1 MTADAGTARPA
12 SAAET
17 GQEGASRHGQWRLL
31 APALGCWAVAAVLVH
46 VPDAAWWAAVVLAA
60 LGIGLGAAL
69 ISARRPHGAPGL
81 RRYRWAGSVGIVYI
95 ASLLAVTARIATVEQ
110 GRDEVTDIV
119 SAFGAGT
126 NVAATVVV
134 GGYPAPA
141 AGVGG
146 DNAERS
152 WVRGRIVALAAAS
165 GGSTSAERV
174 SLACGG
180 HEPGS
185 GPAPAEASP
194 STALAVPGPVVPVS
208 ASAILWLDG
217 PPPER
222 WYPGAT
228 VCLTGAIERGSP
240 EGLSAFEIS
249 VSTVGGR
256 GSATGVPGRLG
267 AVAAKLRSG
276 LRAAAGHVAGA
287 ELVPGLA
294 VGDTSLVSSSLD
306 RLMLESNLTHLTAVS
321 GSNCALV
328 IAAAVAGA
336 RALGA
341 GRRVRV
347 CIAGGALV
355 GFVIIVGP
363 DASVQRAAI
372 MAGVLLAS
380 NFGGK
385 EGRSLPALGLAVL
398 VLLWADPW
406 QAIQPGFALSVVA
419 AGGILLAAT
428 PVTAWL
434 RRRARIPRFIALPLA
449 VAAVAQVSCAP
460 LLLLLQPGF
469 SVGGILANLLAA
481 PAAPAGTA
489 AGLLALLV
497 LPVQASLGG
506 ATLALATW
514 PARWIEAAGA
524 VGTAIPGARLFW
536 PEGWGGAA
544 ALTGVYCLAGL
555 ALALRGRAQ
564 RAPAP
569 STPGVV
575 QRGARVAMEPR
586 PARRRD
592 RRGWVGPVRA
602 AVGPTVAAWAAG
614 ATAAGIAAGVA
625 VVAPLTLRFGVP
637 RDWAVVACDVG
648 QGDAV
653 LLRDPSRRDEVIL
666 VDTGDDPDG
675 LAACLDLFGVDR
687 IGLLVVTHDH
697 WDHVG
702 ALEEI
707 GDRVDAALLP
717 PDSGEEL
724 GRQRIHDRVTALGIR
739 AVEAV
744 AGLSG
749 AGARP
754 GAGSGREAGGL
765 RWNVLSPPARTSYP
779 DVNATSLVLLVEV
792 GELAVL
798 LLGDTG
804 AAEQAPLMRAFP
816 RLTADIVKVAH
827 HGSRNQ
833 APGFYESL
841 GSRAAL
847 ISVGAENRY
856 GHPNPE
862 LLTTLSDAGVDV
874 LRTDALGSIAVVGGM
889 NGGGAPGVNGDGSGE
904 PTFWAAGDRSRV
916 AGAAGRSAGA
926 GAPSRSRNARAPRA
940 REPPHRTGAR
950 PLAGSSGALRALSTL
965 RSRGMPRRRQR
976 FRSRSSCR

>member
-12 SAAET
+12 SAAES
-17 GQEGASRHGQWRLL
+17 GQEGAPRHGQWRLL

-60 LGIGLGAAL
+60 LGIGLGAVL

-81 RRYRWAGSVGIVYI
+81 RRNRWAGSVGIVYI
-95 ASLLAVTARIATVEQ
+95 ASLLAVTARIATIEQ
-110 GRDEVTDIV
+110 GRDEVSETV
-119 SAFGAGT
+119 SALGAGT

-165 GGSTSAERV
+165 GVATSAETV

-185 GPAPAEASP
+185 GPAPAAASP

-228 VCLTGAIERGSP
+228 VCLTGAIGRGPP

-249 VSTVGGR
+249 VSTVGGP

-267 AVAAKLRSG
+267 AAAAKLRSG

-363 DASVQRAAI
+363 DTSVQRAAI

-385 EGRSLPALGLAVL
+385 QGRSLPALGLAVL

-497 LPVQASLGG
+497 LPLQGSLGG

-514 PARWIEAAGA
+514 PARGIEAAGA

-569 STPGVV
+569 STDGVV
-575 QRGARVAMEPR
+575 QRGTRVMAPR
-586 PARRRD
+586 AARRRD

-602 AVGPTVAAWAAG
+602 AVGPTVAAWVAG

-744 AGLSG
+744 AGVSG

-754 GAGSGREAGGL
+754 GDGSGREAGGL

-816 RLTADIVKVAH
+816 GLTSDIVKVAH

-833 APGFYESL
+833 TPGFYESL

-874 LRTDALGSIAVVGGM
+874 LRTDALGSIAVVGGT
-889 NGGGAPGVNGDGSGE
+889 NGDGSGE

>member
-1 MTADAGTARPA
+1 MTANVGTARPA

-60 LGIGLGAAL
+60 LGIGLGAVL

-81 RRYRWAGSVGIVYI
+81 RRNRWAGSVGIVYI

-110 GRDEVTDIV
+110 GRDEVSETV
-119 SAFGAGT
+119 SALGAGT

-165 GGSTSAERV
+165 GVATSAETV

-185 GPAPAEASP
+185 GPAPAAASP

-228 VCLTGAIERGSP
+228 VCLTGAIGRVPP

-249 VSTVGGR
+249 VSTVGGP

-267 AVAAKLRSG
+267 VAAAKLRSG

-385 EGRSLPALGLAVL
+385 QGRSLPALGLAVL

-569 STPGVV
+569 STDGVV
-575 QRGARVAMEPR
+575 QRGTRVMAPR
-586 PARRRD
+586 AARRRD

-602 AVGPTVAAWAAG
+602 AVGPTVATWVAG

-744 AGLSG
+744 AGVSG

-754 GAGSGREAGGL
+754 GDGSGREAGGL

-889 NGGGAPGVNGDGSGE
+889 NGGGAPGVNGDGSGK

-950 PLAGSSGALRALSTL
+950 PLAGSSGALGALATS